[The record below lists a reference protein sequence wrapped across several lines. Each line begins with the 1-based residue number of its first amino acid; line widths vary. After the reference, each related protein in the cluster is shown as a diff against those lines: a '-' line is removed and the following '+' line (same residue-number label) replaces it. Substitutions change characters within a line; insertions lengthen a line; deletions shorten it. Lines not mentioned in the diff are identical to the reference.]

1 MAKLAEI
8 DADLTELPDYE
19 KGIRLERERILK
31 WIESNR
37 SAIEIDAGI
46 NVYRDHFDSESLI
59 EFIEARDEKL

>member
-1 MAKLAEI
+1 MALTDDVMFVAGMRYAE
-8 DADLTELPDYE
+8 T
-19 KGIRLERERILK
+19 RILK

-59 EFIEARDEKL
+59 AFIQEDNQEL

>member
-1 MAKLAEI
+1 MA
-8 DADLTELPDYE
+8 LTDDVMFVA
-19 KGIRLERERILK
+19 GIRYEQTRILK